1 MKYLDYW
8 TYLILS
14 LLKLYLFSVLTTS
27 AFTFHFF
34 LVNVGM
40 ILMMTSWALLVRPN
54 VRRWILLASLFLH
67 STLLISDAWYYRY
80 FGNVLSVALLSDA
93 GQMGD
98 VGGGFLTLIQAT
110 DFLFFADLLVFG
122 AIVMY
127 RKRHPVRETRGL
139 RAAGLGLLAGLMLY
153 SVPLIVNYP
162 PDDRTAIS
170 NMREYYKYGFWGY
183 HGLDA
188 ARGLRDG
195 AGLGTAVTDVDQS
208 NVAALSSAT
217 VSASSDTNVI
227 VVQLES
233 FQASVIGQVINGQ
246 DVTPSLNALRDEML
260 YFPNVYHQT
269 HEGRTS
275 DAEFTV
281 NTSLYPVK
289 SGSVYTQYADHT
301 FDALP
306 KRLKAAGYDT
316 AAMHAF
322 DKTFW
327 NRDNFYDNIGFN
339 HFFSAEDYPDGE
351 VIGMAL
357 NDQDFLTESVRFMET
372 LEQPF
377 YSFVVALTSHT
388 PYDIPDRE
396 KRLDLSGYDDPLLQN
411 YYHTVHY
418 VDTAVGLMVDTLKT
432 NGMWDD
438 TLVVFYGDH
447 DNGLTAPGDEMAEKE
462 GAMSVTEV
470 FTLDRAVPLYIKPA
484 GLARGEVMQA
494 SGGQLDF
501 APTILELLGM
511 TPGYMLGSSLL
522 DDEPNL
528 TVFRNGS
535 FRYDDVYF
543 DPDLTKPFG
552 AGTCYAI
559 DSGDPLPF
567 DACAPYIDEAADQL
581 RLSDIIVEKDALSAL
596 TQTDKQAA
604 PD

>member
-8 TYLILS
+8 TYLFLS

-54 VRRWILLASLFLH
+54 VRRWILFTSLFLH

-127 RKRHPVRETRGL
+127 QNRHPLRETRG
-139 RAAGLGLLAGLMLY
+139 RRTAGLGFLAGLMLY
-153 SVPLIVNYP
+153 SVPLVVNYP
-162 PDDRTAIS
+162 ADERAAIS
-170 NMREYYKYGFWGY
+170 NMREYYKFGFWGY

-188 ARGLRDG
+188 ARGIRDV
-195 AGLGTAVTDVDQS
+195 AGLGKSLTDIDQS
-208 NVAALSSAT
+208 NVFALSQAD

-227 VVQLES
+227 VIQLES
-233 FQASVIGQVINGQ
+233 FQTSVIGQVINGQ
-246 DVTPSLNALRDEML
+246 DVTPNLNALRDEML
-260 YFPNVYHQT
+260 YFPNIYHQT

-306 KRLKAAGYDT
+306 ERLKAAGYDT

-322 DKTFW
+322 DQTFW

-372 LEQPF
+372 LEPPF

-418 VDTAVGLMVDTLKT
+418 VDTAVGLMVDALKA

-447 DNGLTAPGDEMAEKE
+447 DNGLNAPGDEMAEKE
-462 GAMSVTEV
+462 GATSVTDA
-470 FTLDRAVPLYIKPA
+470 FSLDRGVPLYIKPA
-484 GLARGEVMQA
+484 GLTHGEVIQA

-511 TPGYMLGSSLL
+511 APGYMLGSSLF

-535 FRYDDVYF
+535 FRYGDVYF

-559 DSGDPLPF
+559 DSGDSLPL
-567 DACAPYIDEAADQL
+567 DDCAPYIDEAADQL
-581 RLSDIIVEKDALSAL
+581 RLSDTIVEKNALSEFKQLDA
-596 TQTDKQAA
+596 QAA
-604 PD
+604 PN

>member
-8 TYLILS
+8 TYLFLS

-54 VRRWILLASLFLH
+54 VRRWILFTSLFLH

-122 AIVMY
+122 AIMMY
-127 RKRHPVRETRGL
+127 QNRHPLRETRG
-139 RAAGLGLLAGLMLY
+139 RRTAGLGFLAGLMLY

-162 PDDRTAIS
+162 TDDRAAIS
-170 NMREYYKYGFWGY
+170 NMREYYKFGFWGY
-183 HGLDA
+183 HGLDV
-188 ARGLRDG
+188 ARGIRDV
-195 AGLGTAVTDVDQS
+195 AGLGKSLTDVDQS
-208 NVAALSSAT
+208 NVFALSQTA
-217 VSASSDTNVI
+217 VSVSSDTNVI

-233 FQASVIGQVINGQ
+233 FQTSVIGQVINGQ
-246 DVTPSLNALRDEML
+246 DVTPNLNALRDEML
-260 YFPNVYHQT
+260 YFPNIYHQT

-306 KRLKAAGYDT
+306 ERLKAAGYDT

-322 DKTFW
+322 DQTFW

-372 LEQPF
+372 LEPPF

-418 VDTAVGLMVDTLKT
+418 VDTAVGLMIDALKA

-462 GAMSVTEV
+462 GATSVTDA
-470 FTLDRAVPLYIKPA
+470 FSLDRGVPLYIKPA
-484 GLARGEVMQA
+484 GLTHGEVIQA

-511 TPGYMLGSSLL
+511 APGYMLGSSLF

-535 FRYDDVYF
+535 FRYGDVYF

-559 DSGDPLPF
+559 DSGDSLPL

-581 RLSDIIVEKDALSAL
+581 RLSDTIVEKNALSEFKQLDA
-596 TQTDKQAA
+596 QAA
-604 PD
+604 PN

>member
-8 TYLILS
+8 TYLLLS

-34 LVNVGM
+34 LVNVGL

-54 VRRWILLASLFLH
+54 VRPYILLTSLFLH
-67 STLLISDAWYYRY
+67 STLLISDTWYFRY
-80 FGNVLSVALLSDA
+80 FGNLLSVALLSDA

-98 VGGGFLTLIQAT
+98 VGGGFLTLIQVT
-110 DFLFFADLLVFG
+110 DFLFFVDLLLFG
-122 AIVMY
+122 CVLLY
-127 RKRHPVRETRGL
+127 RKRHPVKASNGK
-139 RAAGLGLLAGLMLY
+139 RAAGLLFLTGLLVFA
-153 SVPLIVNYP
+153 VPLYVNYP
-162 PDDRTAIS
+162 KDDRAPIS
-170 NMREYYKYGFWGY
+170 NMREYYQFGFWGY

-188 ARGLRDG
+188 FRGIRDG
-195 AGLGTAVTDVDQS
+195 VGYGEALTERDQAILS
-208 NVAALSSAT
+208 TLSSAD
-217 VSASSDTNVI
+217 VNASSDTNVI
-227 VVQLES
+227 VIQLES
-233 FQASVIGQVINGQ
+233 FQSSVIGQVINGQ
-246 DVTPSLNALRDEML
+246 EVTPNLNALREEMM

-306 KRLKAAGYDT
+306 ERLKAAGYDT

-327 NRDNFYDNIGFN
+327 NRDNFYQNIGFN
-339 HFFSAEDYPDGE
+339 HFFSAEDYSDGE

-357 NDQDFLTESVRFMET
+357 NDQDFLTESVRFMDT

-377 YSFVVALTSHT
+377 YSFLVALTSHT

-418 VDTAVGLMVDTLKT
+418 VDTAVGLMVDTLKA
-432 NGMWDD
+432 NGMWDE
-438 TLVVFYGDH
+438 TLIVFYGDH

-462 GAMSVTEV
+462 GAMSVTET
-470 FTLDRAVPLYIKPA
+470 FTLDRAVPLYIKPP
-484 GLARGEVMQA
+484 GLTRGEVIQT
-494 SGGQLDF
+494 SGGQIDF

-522 DDEPNL
+522 DDVPNL

-535 FRYDDVYF
+535 FRYENVYF
-543 DPDLTKPFG
+543 APDLTKPFG
-552 AGTCYAI
+552 AGTCYAV

-567 DACAPYIDEAADQL
+567 DACEPYIDQAADQL
-581 RLSDIIVEKDALSAL
+581 RLSDTIIEKDALSRFK
-596 TQTDKQAA
+596 QTETQAA
-604 PD
+604 PN